1 MLLRLKIKN
10 FLSFY
15 EETTFDMFPNP
26 KRTSFPNHVYN
37 EMDVPLLKQVAIYG
51 PNGSGKS
58 NFIKAVWFINS
69 IILKEDFLKNIDIE
83 DYIFQLTNEKKSSI
97 EFEIEFFYKDRYFIY
112 SIDIDKKSIDEQL
125 SISGLGKEKDR
136 LLFKRVGDKVTSEY
150 IQNEDSV
157 KHLLIMNPLS
167 SLIPLN
173 QKFPVINSLDVKKAY
188 NWFKKQLEIIS
199 IDSTVPMLIDL
210 MSNQPKLLHFANEIF
225 ENIGIGIKSIKIA
238 DTPFEKWVSNN
249 KNSKRLQQIIDN
261 DPLKPNTGIT
271 QIENNRNVFSVTV
284 KKGVQTVQEIL
295 FNQLGLSGY
304 KKEMKITA
312 QSDGTVRIL
321 TLIPAFFSAVYEN
334 KVVFIDEIDNS
345 IHPNLMFSLLQ
356 FFSNVKSNGQLIFTT
371 HSTILLNQQE
381 LLRPDEIWL
390 TEKENGN
397 TKMYSINDFK
407 IHNTINIENGYLSG
421 RFGAIPEI
429 GEINQ

>member
-26 KRTSFPNHVYN
+26 KRTSFPNHIYTDG
-37 EMDVPLLKQVAIYG
+37 DVPLLKQAAIYG
-51 PNGSGKS
+51 PNGSGKT
-58 NFIKAVWFINS
+58 NFIKAIWFIKS
-69 IILKEDFLKNIDIE
+69 IILKEDFLKNVDFD
-83 DYIFQLTNEKKSSI
+83 DYIFQLTSEKKNSI
-97 EFEIEFFYKDRYFIY
+97 EFEIEFFNKDRFFIY
-112 SIDIDKKSIDEQL
+112 SIVIDKKSIEEKL
-125 SISGLGKEKDR
+125 SISGLRKDEDK
-136 LLFKRVGDKVTSEY
+136 LLFKRVGDEVTSDY
-150 IQNEDSV
+150 IQNKDSA
-157 KHLLIMNPLS
+157 KQLLSMNPQS
-167 SLIPLN
+167 SLMPLN
-173 QKFPVINSLDVKKAY
+173 QKFPVLSSLDVNKAY
-188 NWFKKQLEIIS
+188 DWFKKQLEIVS
-199 IDSTVPMLIDL
+199 INSTVPMLIEM
-210 MSNQPKLLHFANEIF
+210 MSHKPKLLHFTNEIF

-249 KNSKRLQQIIDN
+249 RNSKRLQKIIDN
-261 DPLKPNTGIT
+261 DPLKPNTGIS
-271 QIENNRNVFSVTV
+271 QIENNRNIFSISM

-295 FNQLGLSGY
+295 FNQIGILDY
-304 KKEMKITA
+304 QKEMKISA

-321 TLIPAFFSAVYEN
+321 TLIPAFYSAIYEN

-345 IHPNLMFSLLQ
+345 IHPNLMFSLLL
-356 FFSNVKSNGQLIFTT
+356 FFSKVKSNGQIIFTT
-371 HSTILLNQQE
+371 HLTNLLNQQE

-390 TEKENGN
+390 AEKDHGN

-429 GEINQ
+429 GEIIQ